1 MPAKIVSHA
10 PLRRRLPTDERKREI
25 VSTVVALAYK
35 QGPDTITTQAI
46 ADRIGITQ
54 GAIFRHFPDKES
66 IWLAVFDWLS
76 KSLGAALTAAIA
88 GVNSPLAKIERMF
101 IAHVAFI
108 AAHPGVAR
116 IMFHELQYPGNTP
129 VRAQVRTL
137 ISAYRKR
144 LASLFIQA
152 RAQNELPAGLNV
164 TLAPVLFIGAVQGL
178 VIQASLAGDETE
190 MVEQARQL
198 LPLLLHGY
206 CGRDPKPHSSRPA

>member
-1 MPAKIVSHA
+1 MPAKIAHNVR
-10 PLRRRLPTDERKREI
+10 PRRRLSTDERQREI
-25 VSTVVALAYK
+25 VNTVIALAYK

-76 KSLGAALTAAIA
+76 KSLGAALTTAIA
-88 GVNSPLAKIERMF
+88 GVDSPLAKIERMF

-116 IMFHELQYPGNTP
+116 IMFHELQYPGDTP
-129 VRAQVRTL
+129 VRARVRTL

-144 LASLFIQA
+144 LASLFTQA
-152 RAQNELPAGLNV
+152 KARNELPADLNV

-178 VIQASLAGDETE
+178 VIQASLAGNETE
-190 MVEQARQL
+190 MMEQARQL
-198 LPLLLHGY
+198 LPLLLRGY
-206 CGRDPKPHSSRPA
+206 CGRNPDPRS

>member
-1 MPAKIVSHA
+1 MSAKIA
-10 PLRRRLPTDERKREI
+10 TAARPRRRLSTDERQREI
-25 VSTVVALAYK
+25 VNTVIALAYK

-76 KSLGAALTAAIA
+76 KSLGAALTTAIA
-88 GVNSPLAKIERMF
+88 GVDSPLAKIERMF

-116 IMFHELQYPGNTP
+116 IMFHELQYPGDTP

-144 LASLFIQA
+144 LASLFTQA
-152 RAQNELPAGLNV
+152 KAHNELPADLNV

-178 VIQASLAGDETE
+178 VIQASLAGNETE

-198 LPLLLHGY
+198 LPLLLRGY
-206 CGRDPKPHSSRPA
+206 CGRDPDPRL

>member
-1 MPAKIVSHA
+1 MSAKIANNVRPRH
-10 PLRRRLPTDERKREI
+10 RLSTDERQREI
-25 VSTVVALAYK
+25 VDTVVALAYK

-76 KSLGAALTAAIA
+76 KSLGAALTIAIA
-88 GVNSPLAKIERMF
+88 DADSPLAKIERMF
-101 IAHVAFI
+101 IAHVEFI

-116 IMFHELQYPGNTP
+116 IMFHELQYPGDTP

-137 ISAYRKR
+137 ISSYRKR
-144 LASLFIQA
+144 LASLFTQAQA
-152 RAQNELPAGLNV
+152 RNELPAGLNV

-178 VIQASLAGDETE
+178 VIQASLTGNETE
-190 MVEQARQL
+190 IVEQARQL

-206 CGRDPKPHSSRPA
+206 CGHDLNPRS